1 MREKSPFEVGVCELD
16 YTPEAG
22 LPLMGNFR
30 NDYAARG
37 VHDRLCARALVFRNR
52 GGMTAALLSVD
63 ICMLHAENVAF
74 MRERIFRRAGIPP
87 EHVLVA
93 ATHTHSGPAVFQRG
107 GRPGS
112 PPEAIE
118 RFLAKAAEAVVLAS
132 KRMRP
137 SGISVGRARET
148 RLAFNRRL
156 FCKDG
161 KTHMNWEKLAPGF
174 VIRPHGPVDPEVI
187 ALAVTRGGR
196 PAAVAVNF
204 GLHPAVLAGDNWL
217 YSADFPGYLSEAF
230 SKMCGRGRRLCVP
243 YFNGCCGNINHI
255 DHADPLQGRGYQMTQ
270 RIGYM
275 LAAAAMEALA
285 ASVAIRGEKI
295 AVSREMVRARRLK
308 ISAEQ
313 WRWSEKVLEAEAA
326 RKTGGQVDGVPD
338 VFYATIYREMH
349 AVQDRDDLL
358 EVMAIRVGD
367 LAIAGLPGEIFC
379 EFGLKI
385 KKKSP
390 ARHTL
395 VIELANNAAGY
406 FPVKNAFRSGGH
418 GATPGT
424 TLYRPGTGERLADS
438 ALRQLQKLF

>member
-1 MREKSPFEVGVCELD
+1 MKEESPFEAGVCEVD

-37 VHDRLCARALVFRNR
+37 VHDRLCARALVFRDR
-52 GGMTAALLSVD
+52 GGMTVALLSVD

-112 PPEAIE
+112 PPEAMA
-118 RFLAKAAEAVVLAS
+118 RFLAKAAQAVVLAA

-137 SGISVGRARET
+137 AELRVGHAREE
-148 RLAFNRRL
+148 RLAFHRRL
-156 FCKDG
+156 LCRDG
-161 KTHMNWEKLAPGF
+161 RTHMNWEKLAPGF
-174 VIRPHGPVDPEVI
+174 VVRPQGPVDPEVI

-230 SKMCGRGRRLCVP
+230 SKMCARGRRLCVP

-275 LAAAAMEALA
+275 LAAAAQEALA
-285 ASVAIRGEKI
+285 GAVAIGAGPI
-295 AVSREMVRARRLK
+295 AVSSTIVRARRLK
-308 ISAEQ
+308 ISAKLLN
-313 WRWSEKVLEAEAA
+313 WSAKVLQAEAA
-326 RKTGGQVDGVPD
+326 RKTRGQVDGVPD
-338 VFYATIYREMH
+338 VFYATIYREMS
-349 AVQDRDDLL
+349 AVQDQDDRI
-358 EVMAIRVGD
+358 EVMAIRIGD
-367 LAIAGLPGEIFC
+367 LAIVGLPGEIFC

-395 VIELANNAAGY
+395 VIELANGAAGY
-406 FPVKNAFRSGGH
+406 FPVKQAFRSGGH

-424 TLYRPGTGERLADS
+424 TLYRPGTGEQLADA
-438 ALRQLQKLF
+438 ALGQLKKLF